1 MRKWIG
7 EHDYRV
13 TESGPFAITFRVHA
27 IYRSHAASVRMG
39 PPQLNETVRVVPR
52 IGVGSM
58 SKYTTSVIMSAAVS
72 VATFATAHA
81 QQSVLAI
88 PDNDSVYIDAK
99 SFQVVPGKGKGD
111 AGVQIKDLAARE
123 LGPGAIIIRSGNKL
137 YIAEGQTLRGI
148 VTAYAYDPRQYN
160 PALTGGQYN
169 PALTGGGSIGY
180 NQQFAYDPR
189 QPQNNPA
196 LPGGQ
201 YNPAVT
207 GGGSIGYNQQF
218 AYDPRQYNPAL
229 TGGPYNPALTG
240 GGSVGYNQQFI
251 NDPRQPQYDPRL
263 TGGGSAGYNA
273 MLMQFL
279 NDPRQPQYDPRL
291 TGGGSAGYNAQLMQ
305 FAYDPD
311 YVQYKLKKAFEDNWI
326 SPSTK

>member
-1 MRKWIG
+1 
-7 EHDYRV
+7 
-13 TESGPFAITFRVHA
+13 
-27 IYRSHAASVRMG
+27 
-39 PPQLNETVRVVPR
+39 
-52 IGVGSM
+52 M

-81 QQSVLAI
+81 QQAALAI

-160 PALTGGQYN
+160 PVLTGGQYN

-189 QPQNNPA
+189 QYNPA
-196 LPGGQ
+196 LTGGQ
-201 YNPAVT
+201 YNPALT

-218 AYDPRQYNPAL
+218 
-229 TGGPYNPALTG
+229 
-240 GGSVGYNQQFI
+240 I
-251 NDPRQPQYDPRL
+251 NDPQQPQYDPRL

>member
-1 MRKWIG
+1 
-7 EHDYRV
+7 
-13 TESGPFAITFRVHA
+13 
-27 IYRSHAASVRMG
+27 
-39 PPQLNETVRVVPR
+39 
-52 IGVGSM
+52 M

-72 VATFATAHA
+72 AVTFATAHA
-81 QQSVLAI
+81 QQTSLTI

-99 SFQVVPGKGKGD
+99 SFQVIPGKGKGD

-137 YIAEGQTLRGI
+137 YIAEGPTLRGV

-189 QPQNNPA
+189 Q
-196 LPGGQ
+196 
-201 YNPAVT
+201 
-207 GGGSIGYNQQF
+207 
-218 AYDPRQYNPAL
+218 
-229 TGGPYNPALTG
+229 YNPALTG
-240 GGSVGYNQQFI
+240 GGSIGYNQQFI

-273 MLMQFL
+273 
-279 NDPRQPQYDPRL
+279 
-291 TGGGSAGYNAQLMQ
+291 TLMQ

-326 SPSTK
+326 SAATK

>member
-1 MRKWIG
+1 
-7 EHDYRV
+7 
-13 TESGPFAITFRVHA
+13 
-27 IYRSHAASVRMG
+27 
-39 PPQLNETVRVVPR
+39 
-52 IGVGSM
+52 M

-72 VATFATAHA
+72 AVTFATAHA
-81 QQSVLAI
+81 QQTVLTI

-137 YIAEGQTLRGI
+137 YIAEGQTLRGV

-160 PALTGGQYN
+160 PALTGGPYN
-169 PALTGGGSIGY
+169 PAL
-180 NQQFAYDPR
+180 
-189 QPQNNPA
+189 
-196 LPGGQ
+196 
-201 YNPAVT
+201 T

-240 GGSVGYNQQFI
+240 GGSIGYNQQFI

-273 MLMQFL
+273 
-279 NDPRQPQYDPRL
+279 
-291 TGGGSAGYNAQLMQ
+291 TLMQ

-326 SPSTK
+326 SAATK

>member
-1 MRKWIG
+1 
-7 EHDYRV
+7 
-13 TESGPFAITFRVHA
+13 
-27 IYRSHAASVRMG
+27 
-39 PPQLNETVRVVPR
+39 
-52 IGVGSM
+52 M

-81 QQSVLAI
+81 QQYVLAI

-189 QPQNNPA
+189 Q
-196 LPGGQ
+196 
-201 YNPAVT
+201 
-207 GGGSIGYNQQF
+207 
-218 AYDPRQYNPAL
+218 YNPAL
-229 TGGPYNPALTG
+229 AGGQYNPALTG

-326 SPSTK
+326 SAVTK

>member
-1 MRKWIG
+1 
-7 EHDYRV
+7 
-13 TESGPFAITFRVHA
+13 
-27 IYRSHAASVRMG
+27 
-39 PPQLNETVRVVPR
+39 
-52 IGVGSM
+52 M
-58 SKYTTSVIMSAAVS
+58 SKYTTSVIMSAAVG

-99 SFQVVPGKGKGD
+99 SFQVVPGKAKGD
-111 AGVQIKDLAARE
+111 AGAQIKDLAARE

-137 YIAEGQTLRGI
+137 YIAEGQTLRGV
-148 VTAYAYDPRQYN
+148 VTAYGYDPRQYN
-160 PALTGGQYN
+160 PALAGGQYN

-180 NQQFAYDPR
+180 NQQF
-189 QPQNNPA
+189 
-196 LPGGQ
+196 
-201 YNPAVT
+201 
-207 GGGSIGYNQQF
+207 
-218 AYDPRQYNPAL
+218 
-229 TGGPYNPALTG
+229 
-240 GGSVGYNQQFI
+240 I
-251 NDPRQPQYDPRL
+251 NDPQQPQYDPRL

-326 SPSTK
+326 SAVTK

>member
-1 MRKWIG
+1 
-7 EHDYRV
+7 
-13 TESGPFAITFRVHA
+13 
-27 IYRSHAASVRMG
+27 
-39 PPQLNETVRVVPR
+39 
-52 IGVGSM
+52 M

-81 QQSVLAI
+81 QQTVLAI

-99 SFQVVPGKGKGD
+99 SFQVIPGKGKGD
-111 AGVQIKDLAARE
+111 AGAQIKDLAARE

-137 YIAEGQTLRGI
+137 YIAEGQTLRGV
-148 VTAYAYDPRQYN
+148 VTAYAYDPR
-160 PALTGGQYN
+160 QYN

-189 QPQNNPA
+189 QYNPA
-196 LPGGQ
+196 L
-201 YNPAVT
+201 T

-240 GGSVGYNQQFI
+240 GGSIGYNQQFI

-291 TGGGSAGYNAQLMQ
+291 TAGGSPGYNATLMQ

-326 SPSTK
+326 SASTK

>member
-1 MRKWIG
+1 
-7 EHDYRV
+7 
-13 TESGPFAITFRVHA
+13 
-27 IYRSHAASVRMG
+27 
-39 PPQLNETVRVVPR
+39 
-52 IGVGSM
+52 M
-58 SKYTTSVIMSAAVS
+58 SKYTTSVIMSAVVSAV
-72 VATFATAHA
+72 TFATAHA
-81 QQSVLAI
+81 QQTVLTI

-99 SFQVVPGKGKGD
+99 SFQVIPGKGKGD

-137 YIAEGQTLRGI
+137 YIAEGQTLRGV

-169 PALTGGGSIGY
+169 PAL
-180 NQQFAYDPR
+180 
-189 QPQNNPA
+189 
-196 LPGGQ
+196 
-201 YNPAVT
+201 T

-240 GGSVGYNQQFI
+240 GGSVGYNQQFAYDPRQYNPALTGGGSIGYNQQFI

-273 MLMQFL
+273 
-279 NDPRQPQYDPRL
+279 
-291 TGGGSAGYNAQLMQ
+291 TLMQ

-326 SPSTK
+326 SAATK

>member
-1 MRKWIG
+1 
-7 EHDYRV
+7 
-13 TESGPFAITFRVHA
+13 
-27 IYRSHAASVRMG
+27 
-39 PPQLNETVRVVPR
+39 
-52 IGVGSM
+52 M
-58 SKYTTSVIMSAAVS
+58 SKYATSVIMSAAVS
-72 VATFATAHA
+72 AVTFATAHA
-81 QQSVLAI
+81 QQAALAI

-111 AGVQIKDLAARE
+111 AGVQIKDLGARE

-180 NQQFAYDPR
+180 NQQC
-189 QPQNNPA
+189 
-196 LPGGQ
+196 
-201 YNPAVT
+201 
-207 GGGSIGYNQQF
+207 

-229 TGGPYNPALTG
+229 TGGQYNPALTG
-240 GGSVGYNQQFI
+240 GGSIGYNMQFANDPRQYNPALTGGQYNPALTGGQYNPALTGGGSIGYNQQFI

-279 NDPRQPQYDPRL
+279 NDPRQPQYNPSL
-291 TGGGSAGYNAQLMQ
+291 TGGGSPGYNSMLMQ

-326 SPSTK
+326 PASTKRSEERRVGKECRS